1 MSNTTSP
8 AARKRVDW
16 AALGWLLL
24 FFWYF
29 SGVTQALILF
39 SGTTGFAGFRDAFFL
54 SSLWL
59 APPLLLPR
67 FTKGIAAVIGLVLW
81 GASLVGLSYFGIYKQ
96 EFSQSVIFVMFE
108 SNTAEAGEYFSQYF
122 SLWLCLALLAYSV
135 VAVLL
140 WKRIRPI
147 SMPAYARVPLA
158 VLLVAANLVYPFYK
172 QMVTQER
179 TFAQALEKVQSRME
193 PAVPWQLVVGYA
205 QYRQQLDNMQKLLQ
219 QNASLPPLQNLK
231 DSSGDAPRTLVLV
244 LGESTTRQ
252 HMHLYGYGRDTT
264 PNLDALAASGQGLTV
279 FQNVVAPRPYT
290 IEVMQQ
296 ILTFGDEQNP
306 DKFLTDPSLINL
318 MKQAGYKTFWITN
331 QQTMT
336 KRNTMLTTFSQ
347 QTDEPVYLNNQRNQ
361 NASQYD
367 GVVLEPF
374 EKALKDPAQKKFIVI
389 HLLGTHMDYR
399 YRYPDEFAHF
409 KDRQGAPSALSDDQV
424 ETYNFYDNAVRYN
437 DFVVSS
443 LIKRYTA
450 AEANGFMLYLSDH
463 GEEVFSSG
471 NHDRLGRNEM
481 DPTRPMYTIPFM
493 VWTSPSWQ
501 AAHPRDLQAVTN
513 RSYSSSHLIHTLSD
527 LAGLSYDRYE
537 PAKSLVNEQF
547 AAVPRWIGDPY
558 KKNGLHEFDKLPLD
572 KAASDQEIAKDTKAP
587 TTAQVPG
594 KAQPNEG

>member
-8 AARKRVDW
+8 VARKRVDW

-67 FTKGIAAVIGLVLW
+67 FTKGVAAIIGLVLW

-122 SLWLCLALLAYSV
+122 SLWLGLALLAYTV
-135 VAVLL
+135 VAVVL

-147 SMPAYARVPLA
+147 SMPAYTRVPLA
-158 VLLVAANLVYPFYK
+158 VLLVVLNLFYPFYK

-193 PAVPWQLVVGYA
+193 PAVPWKLVVGYV

-231 DSSGDAPRTLVLV
+231 DSSGDEPRTLVLV

-306 DKFLTDPSLINL
+306 DRFLTDPSLINL

-347 QTDEPVYLNNQRNQ
+347 QTDEQAYLNNQRNQ

-367 GVVLEPF
+367 GVVLDPF
-374 EKALKDPAQKKFIVI
+374 EKALKDPAQKKFIVV

-399 YRYPDEFAHF
+399 YRYPDEFAYF

-443 LIKRYTA
+443 LIKRYSA
-450 AEANGFMLYLSDH
+450 ANANGFMLYLSDH
-463 GEEVFSSG
+463 GEEVYSSG

-501 AAHPRDLQAVTN
+501 AGHPRDLQAVAN

-537 PAKSLVNEQF
+537 PAKSLVNQQF
-547 AAVPRWIGDPY
+547 AAAPRWIGDPY
-558 KKNGLHEFDKLPLD
+558 KKDGLHEFDKLPLD
-572 KAASDQEIAKDTKAP
+572 KPAPQEIATDAKAP
-587 TTAQVPG
+587 TTAQTPVNP
-594 KAQPNEG
+594 QPNEG

>member
-8 AARKRVDW
+8 VARKRVDW

-122 SLWLCLALLAYSV
+122 SLWLCLALLAYTV

-158 VLLVAANLVYPFYK
+158 VLLVVLNLFYPFYK

-193 PAVPWQLVVGYA
+193 PAVPWQLVVGYV

-231 DSSGDAPRTLVLV
+231 DSSGEAPRTLVLV

-264 PNLDALAASGQGLTV
+264 PNLDALAASGKGLTV

-347 QTDEPVYLNNQRNQ
+347 QTDEQAYLNNQRNQ

-367 GVVLEPF
+367 GVVLDPF
-374 EKALKDPAQKKFIVI
+374 EKALKDPAQKKFIVV

-399 YRYPDEFAHF
+399 YRYPEEFAYF

-443 LIKRYTA
+443 LIKRYSA
-450 AEANGFMLYLSDH
+450 ANANGFMLYLSDH
-463 GEEVFSSG
+463 GEEVYSSG

-501 AAHPRDLQAVTN
+501 ADHPRDLQAVAN

-537 PAKSLVNEQF
+537 PAKSLVNQQF
-547 AAVPRWIGDPY
+547 AAAPRWIGDPY
-558 KKNGLHEFDKLPLD
+558 KKDGLHEFDKLPMD
-572 KAASDQEIAKDTKAP
+572 KAAQQQEIATDTKAP
-587 TTAQVPG
+587 ATAQTPVA
-594 KAQPNEG
+594 KQPKEG

>member
-8 AARKRVDW
+8 VARKGVDW

-158 VLLVAANLVYPFYK
+158 VLLVVLNLFYPFYK

-179 TFAQALEKVQSRME
+179 SFAQALEKVQSRME

-244 LGESTTRQ
+244 LGESTTRE

-306 DKFLTDPSLINL
+306 DRFLTDPSLINL

-367 GVVLEPF
+367 GVVLDPF

-399 YRYPDEFAHF
+399 YRYPDEFAYF

-443 LIKRYTA
+443 LIKRYSA
-450 AEANGFMLYLSDH
+450 ADANGFMLYLSDH
-463 GEEVFSSG
+463 GEEVYSTG

-501 AAHPRDLQAVTN
+501 ADHPRDLQAVAN

-537 PAKSLVNEQF
+537 PAKSLVNQQF
-547 AAVPRWIGDPY
+547 AAAPRWIGDPY
-558 KKNGLHEFDKLPLD
+558 RKDGLHEFDKLPLD
-572 KAASDQEIAKDTKAP
+572 KAAPQQEIATDTKTPA
-587 TTAQVPG
+587 TAQAPA